1 MTAAKGEPVAMERDA
16 ESVTAGSEWLA
27 CIACDQ
33 TYAVDDLRY
42 ACDCGALLSV
52 ERRASR
58 YGLLSP
64 EILQARALS
73 QKPLDVS
80 GVWKYREVI
89 LTLDSKHVVT
99 HPEGRTHLYFRQSLA
114 DACGVED
121 LRFKHEGENPT
132 GSFKDRGMT
141 VAVSRAKSMGLHSVA
156 CASTG
161 NTSAALAAYAA
172 HAGMRAVVLVP
183 AGKIAVGKL
192 AQAIGYGAT
201 VIAVKGDFDAA
212 MHLVQEAA
220 KSLGLYLVNSLNPF
234 RLEGQKTIILEM
246 LEQLSGQ
253 EPDWVVVPAGN
264 LGNTSAFGKALR
276 EAHTAGWIQ
285 RMPRILSVQA
295 AGANPFATSFK
306 SGLRELHPIKAETI
320 ATAIRIGD
328 PVNWPKARRAITE
341 TQGYVTDV
349 SDDEIMT
356 AKRAIDASGVGCEPA
371 SAATMAGVKKMVSAG
386 VIKTKERV
394 VCVLTG
400 HMLKDPDAVLD
411 SQAMA
416 EIHTV
421 EPTMKALERA
431 LGNG

>member
-1 MTAAKGEPVAMERDA
+1 MDRDDQHMRA
-16 ESVTAGSEWLA
+16 DNEWLT
-27 CIACDQ
+27 CITCKK
-33 TYAVDDLRY
+33 TYPSDELRY
-42 ACDCGALLSV
+42 ACDCGALLAV
-52 ERRASR
+52 ERPLSR
-58 YGLLSP
+58 YALLSP
-64 EILQARALS
+64 EVLRARALS
-73 QKPLDVS
+73 QDPLDVS

-89 LTLDSKHVVT
+89 LSLDPKHVVT
-99 HPEGRTHLYFRQSLA
+99 HPEGRTHLYFRQKLA
-114 DACGVED
+114 DACSVDD

-183 AGKIAVGKL
+183 AGKIAAGKL

-220 KSLGLYLVNSLNPF
+220 QSLGLYLVNSLNAF

-246 LEQLSGQ
+246 LEQLAGE
-253 EPDWVVVPAGN
+253 EPDWIVVPAGN

-276 EAHTAGWIQ
+276 EAYAAGWIK

-306 SGLRELHPIKAETI
+306 SGLKELHPIKADTI

-328 PVNWPKARRAITE
+328 PVNWPKARTAITE

-349 SDDEIMT
+349 SDEEIMV
-356 AKRAIDASGVGCEPA
+356 AKRAIDGCGVGCEPA
-371 SAATMAGVKKMVSAG
+371 SAATMAGVKKLVAEG
-386 VIKTKERV
+386 VIKSKERI

-411 SQAMA
+411 SKSMA
-416 EIHTV
+416 EIRTV
-421 EPTMKALERA
+421 DPNIKTLEGVLRR
-431 LGNG
+431 L